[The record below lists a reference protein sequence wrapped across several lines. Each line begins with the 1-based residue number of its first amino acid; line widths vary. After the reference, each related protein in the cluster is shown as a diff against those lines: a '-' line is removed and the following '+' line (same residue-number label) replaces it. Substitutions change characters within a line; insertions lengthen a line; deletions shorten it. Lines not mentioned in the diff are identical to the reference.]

1 MTRKNVVRAA
11 VVTGVAALAV
21 LGFRAMQPGAHEANK
36 AWAAPAEKT
45 LICHANGNGGFVSIN
60 TKSLT
65 DLGATG
71 HFDANGN
78 PAQGHE
84 QDYISTDGNC
94 DCTDGTL

>member
-1 MTRKNVVRAA
+1 MKKGLIKSAMVA
-11 VVTGVAALAV
+11 GLAALAV
-21 LGFRAMQPGAHEANK
+21 VGFQYANT
-36 AWAAPAEKT
+36 ASAAPAAKT
-45 LICHANGNGGFVSIN
+45 LICHAKGNGEFTEIN